1 MEITAGNII
10 LMFLIAFFAYMHS
23 FFGSTMWNRPIV
35 VGPLVGLALGD
46 VEAGLKLGATL
57 ELVFMGAFPVGA
69 SNPPDFVSGTI
80 IATAYVI
87 MSGQS
92 ISSAVLLAVPIATL
106 VLLIDN
112 LQMTF
117 LLTHASHKADKYAQE
132 GNIKGVERT
141 QIIYSILNKV
151 ILALVV
157 AVGFALGVPAI
168 EKILSFVPAF
178 ITHGLDIA
186 ACIIPA
192 IGFAMLA
199 KMMLT
204 KNMVPF
210 LLLGFLLTAYLNVTV
225 VGVALFGI
233 VAVMLMMSVSKNKTQ
248 QEDFVDDNEF

>member
-1 MEITAGNII
+1 MDITVGKII
-10 LMFLIAFFAYMHS
+10 LMFLIALFAYMHS

-35 VGPLVGLALGD
+35 VAPLVGLALGD
-46 VEAGLKLGATL
+46 LESGLKLGATL

-87 MSGQS
+87 MSGKS
-92 ISSAVLLAVPIATL
+92 IASAVLLAVPIATL

-117 LLTHASHKADKYAQE
+117 LLTHASHKADEYASK
-132 GNIKGVERT
+132 GDIKGVERT
-141 QIIYSILNKV
+141 QILYGILNKV

-157 AVGFALGVPAI
+157 ATGFALGVPAI
-168 EKILSFVPAF
+168 EKILSFVPEF
-178 ITHGLDIA
+178 VTHGLDIA
-186 ACIIPA
+186 AGIIPA

-199 KMMLT
+199 RMMLT
-204 KNMVPF
+204 KKVVPF

-233 VAVMLMMSVSKNKTQ
+233 AAVLLMLNMKENQMQ
-248 QEDFVDDNEF
+248 QEVFVDDNEF

>member
-1 MEITAGNII
+1 MEVTFIKVL

-23 FFGSTMWNRPIV
+23 WFGSTMWNRPIV
-35 VGPLVGLALGD
+35 VAPLVGLALGD
-46 VEAGLKLGATL
+46 LDTGIKLGATL

-92 ISSAVLLAVPIATL
+92 ISSAVVLAVPIATL

-117 LLTHASHKADKYAQE
+117 LLTGASHLADKEAKR
-132 GNIKGVERT
+132 GNIQGVERI
-141 QIIYSILNKV
+141 QLIAGVGNKV
-151 ILALVV
+151 LLALIV
-157 AVGFALGVPAI
+157 ALGFYLGVPFI
-168 EKILSFVPAF
+168 EKVLSYVPDF

-186 ACIIPA
+186 AGIIPA

-199 KMMLT
+199 RMMVTKKMI
-204 KNMVPF
+204 PF
-210 LLLGFLLTAYLNVTV
+210 LLLGFLFAAYLKISV
-225 VGVALFGI
+225 VGIALFGI
-233 VAVMLMMSVSKNKTQ
+233 VIVLLYMNMSDGQTREVV
-248 QEDFVDDNEF
+248 VDDNEF

>member
-1 MEITAGNII
+1 MEVTFIKVL

-23 FFGSTMWNRPIV
+23 WFGSTMWNRPIV
-35 VGPLVGLALGD
+35 VAPLVRLALGD
-46 VEAGLKLGATL
+46 LDTGIKLGATL

-92 ISSAVLLAVPIATL
+92 ISSAVVLAVPIATL

-117 LLTHASHKADKYAQE
+117 LLTGASHLADKEAKR
-132 GNIKGVERT
+132 GNIQGVERI
-141 QIIYSILNKV
+141 QLIAGVGNKV
-151 ILALVV
+151 LLALIV
-157 AVGFALGVPAI
+157 ALGFYLGVPFI
-168 EKILSFVPAF
+168 EKVLSYVPDF

-186 ACIIPA
+186 AGIIPA

-199 KMMLT
+199 RMMVTKKMI
-204 KNMVPF
+204 PF
-210 LLLGFLLTAYLNVTV
+210 LLLGFLFAAYLKISV
-225 VGVALFGI
+225 VGIALFGI
-233 VAVMLMMSVSKNKTQ
+233 VIVLLYMNMSDGQTREAV
-248 QEDFVDDNEF
+248 VDDNEF